1 MRQIAPLSRVSAPQP
16 PARTAVDASSLR
28 SSVAPAANKAA
39 AVNQPWFGRDDCH
52 CDDGPERMSKRAVR
66 GRW

>member
-1 MRQIAPLSRVSAPQP
+1 MHQIAPLSRVSAALP
-16 PARTAVDASSLR
+16 PARPAVDASLR
-28 SSVAPAANKAA
+28 GTVAPANKAP

-52 CDDGPERMSKRAVR
+52 CDDGPERMSKRSVH

>member
-1 MRQIAPLSRVSAPQP
+1 MRQIAPLPRVSAPL
-16 PARTAVDASSLR
+16 PAARPVADVSSLR
-28 SSVAPAANKAA
+28 GSASPANKSP

-52 CDDGPERMSKRAVR
+52 CDDGPERMSKRAIR

>member
-1 MRQIAPLSRVSAPQP
+1 MRQIAPLPRVTAPLP
-16 PARTAVDASSLR
+16 PARPVVDAGNLR
-28 SSVAPAANKAA
+28 SSTTPAHKAP

-52 CDDGPERMSKRAVR
+52 CDDGPERMSKRSVH